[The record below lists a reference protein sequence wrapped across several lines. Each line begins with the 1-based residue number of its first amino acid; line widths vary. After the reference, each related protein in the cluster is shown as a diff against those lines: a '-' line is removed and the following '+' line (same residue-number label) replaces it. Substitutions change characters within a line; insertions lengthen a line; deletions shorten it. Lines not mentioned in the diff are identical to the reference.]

1 MYWLIVLFGILVGS
15 GIAIFSPGIAQT
27 SYWYPKEKQGIAL
40 GVYAGLGNLAPG
52 LLGIFLPVALHALG
66 LTTSYIIWLGFLLL
80 GTAIYWIFTHDAY
93 YFQLIKKGKKRA
105 EAQEIAE
112 KLGEE
117 LIPSGSTLKSLK
129 ISAKIPSTWGLVFL
143 YFTSFGGFLALT
155 VWFPTYWVKNYQFDL
170 REGGLLMA
178 LGFSLLSSLIRVWG
192 GHISDK
198 FGGERIAILSYVTVL
213 IGAFVIF
220 FSHSFGISLT
230 GEIIIGAGMG
240 IANAAVFKLVPK
252 YVPTATGGAAGW
264 VGGLGAFGGFIV
276 PPILGIFVDHY
287 GNAGYAKGFIVYVI
301 MAIISIIISSIL
313 LRVHRNKA
321 TF

>member
-1 MYWLIVLFGILVGS
+1 
-15 GIAIFSPGIAQT
+15 
-27 SYWYPKEKQGIAL
+27 
-40 GVYAGLGNLAPG
+40 
-52 LLGIFLPVALHALG
+52 
-66 LTTSYIIWLGFLLL
+66 
-80 GTAIYWIFTHDAY
+80 
-93 YFQLIKKGKKRA
+93 
-105 EAQEIAE
+105 
-112 KLGEE
+112 
-117 LIPSGSTLKSLK
+117 
-129 ISAKIPSTWGLVFL
+129 
-143 YFTSFGGFLALT
+143 
-155 VWFPTYWVKNYQFDL
+155 
-170 REGGLLMA
+170 MA